1 MFRAQQKY
9 VIKDMSLPEKVF
21 AFMKKRLL
29 LLLITFALVPCAAQQ
44 PPPPQQAQTAMCVS
58 SSVTDAPAF
67 FGLRL
72 SMTPAQVRAVFGKTL
87 KLKIKRKGTFFQ
99 NFIDK
104 KPPAF
109 LPDVRALYL
118 RFFDRKLYQIEIFYA
133 DAEETREPARRFIE
147 TLAAQLALPPAALW
161 ENRFER
167 YKLTC
172 GDFSLAADR
181 TLNRHLELTD
191 EVLRLR
197 FEESQQK
204 DKDKN

>member
-1 MFRAQQKY
+1 
-9 VIKDMSLPEKVF
+9 
-21 AFMKKRLL
+21 MKKRIL

-44 PPPPQQAQTAMCVS
+44 PPQQQQAQTAMCAS
-58 SSVTDAPAF
+58 SSVADAPAF

-72 SMTPAQVRAVFGKTL
+72 SMTPAQVRAVFGKAL
-87 KLKIKRKGTFFQ
+87 KLKIKREGTFFQ

-118 RFFDRKLYQIEIFYA
+118 RFFDKKLYQIEIFYA
-133 DAEETREPARRFIE
+133 DSEERRESARRFVE
-147 TLAAQLALPPAALW
+147 ALAAQLALPPAALW

-172 GDFSLAADR
+172 GGFSLAADK

-191 EVLRLR
+191 EATRLR
-197 FEESQQK
+197 FEQKQQK

>member
-1 MFRAQQKY
+1 
-9 VIKDMSLPEKVF
+9 
-21 AFMKKRLL
+21 MKKRIL

-44 PPPPQQAQTAMCVS
+44 PSPQKPQAQTAMCAS
-58 SSVTDAPAF
+58 SSLADAPAF

-87 KLKIKRKGTFFQ
+87 KLKIKREGTFFQ

-118 RFFDRKLYQIEIFYA
+118 RFFDGKLYQIEIFYA
-133 DAEETREPARRFIE
+133 DPEETREPARRFVE

-172 GDFSLAADR
+172 GDFSLAADKI
-181 TLNRHLELTD
+181 LNRHLELTD
-191 EVLRLR
+191 EALRVR
-197 FEESQQK
+197 FEQSQQK